1 MPTYATAISWANFSS
16 LHASG
21 HQYDSGVFYH
31 TLTTTIP
38 QAAYNAA
45 RKIKNITAFKQFV

>member
-45 RKIKNITAFKQFV
+45 RKITNIIAFKQFV